1 MPDRHRMLP
10 SRAMVV
16 ATFAVFLNLAGVGYA
31 ATGGKFILGKANTAD
46 APSTLSGSG
55 TGPALGV
62 TSTKSGQPAAAF
74 TVTGTGAPF
83 TVSSS
88 GKVAG
93 LNADQLDGLD
103 SSQLV
108 NGAGSLFTRVADL
121 PNPTTNQV
129 VTVVPSFLNLQLSC
143 SAGDAFLR
151 VANTSAAPMTVIYT
165 LTTNSHVAGSEFT
178 IAAGAN
184 HVFPGD
190 LNGALINV
198 SAQGTLG
205 GAPTISSINAGLI
218 YLTSTCHFQVQ
229 ALTSH
234 S

>member
-46 APSTLSGSG
+46 APSTLSSSG
-55 TGPALGV
+55 TGPALDV
-62 TSTKSGQPAAAF
+62 SNTKSGQPAAAF

-83 TVSSS
+83 TVSSA
-88 GKVAG
+88 GKVAS
-93 LNADQLDGLD
+93 LNSDLLDGLD
-103 SSQLV
+103 STQLV
-108 NGAGSLFTRVADL
+108 NGNGSLFTRSADL
-121 PNPTTNQV
+121 ANPTTNQT
-129 VTVVPSFLNLQLSC
+129 VTVVPGFLNLQLSC

-151 VANTSAAPMTVIYT
+151 VVNTSTAPVTAFYT
-165 LTTNSHVAGSEFT
+165 LTTNSQLAGSEFT

-190 LNGALINV
+190 SKGALVNLSV
-198 SAQGTLG
+198 Q
-205 GAPTISSINAGLI
+205 GAPGGVQTITTINAGLI
-218 YLTSTCHFQVQ
+218 FQTTTCHFQAQ
-229 ALTSH
+229 ALTSRG
-234 S
+234 